1 MPNVQ
6 YDCLR
11 EEKALNKSKSI
22 LKTAGFMAIAT
33 LLAKVC
39 GLARESLIAAF
50 FSTGYE
56 GTAYLTATQLP
67 MTLFDIVIGGV
78 ISASFI
84 PIFNDIL
91 EKRDKKSA
99 MEFAN
104 RFICMILFICILI
117 AAAGIVFA
125 NPLISFMAPE
135 FDAKTHDLAVL
146 LSSIMFPMIIF
157 TGLAFSFVGILQT
170 FDEFNIPAIMSLV
183 SNVAVIL
190 YFPIFG
196 KRFGV
201 YGLSVAMLVS
211 WSLQVIIQI
220 PSLKKF
226 GFSFR
231 PTCKIWNSD
240 IKRALLLAGPMLV
253 STWVQPL
260 YSIVN
265 TRIASG
271 IDGAVPILNY
281 ANRLYIVVTGVFSF
295 VVTNLVFPKLS
306 RANSAENTE
315 ETNSITVGS
324 LKAVVM
330 VIMPIMVIFSVLS
343 RPIISVIYEHGKFD
357 AVDITAKV
365 LSCYSVGM
373 IGMSV
378 NEVLSKAFFSMQNSK
393 TPMINAVISMICN
406 IALAYMLSE
415 YFGVCGLALAAA
427 GGSVINAALNYACM
441 RKIRGKLFSAKDITD
456 VVKIIISACC
466 SLAAVL
472 LLYMPFKAYAA
483 NGPMS
488 GFVVGAICGVLG
500 ICVYAAALF
509 ISGES
514 DIRKILK
521 KE

>member
-1 MPNVQ
+1 MN
-6 YDCLR
+6 
-11 EEKALNKSKSI
+11 KNKSV
-22 LKTAGFMAIAT
+22 LRTAGFMAIAT
-33 LLAKVC
+33 LLAKLC
-39 GLARESLIAAF
+39 GLARESLIAAY

-91 EKRDKKSA
+91 EKKDKKSA
-99 MEFAN
+99 MAFAN
-104 RFICMILFICILI
+104 RFICMIFFICILI
-117 AAAGIVFA
+117 AVFGIIFA
-125 NPLISFMAPE
+125 DPLISFMAPE
-135 FDAKTHDLAVL
+135 FDAKTHDLAAQ
-146 LSSIMFPMIIF
+146 LSSIMFPMIVF

-170 FDEFNIPAIMSLV
+170 FDEFNIPAVMSLV

-190 YFPIFG
+190 YFPLFG
-196 KRFGV
+196 KKFGV
-201 YGLSVAMLVS
+201 YGLSAAMLFS
-211 WSLQVIIQI
+211 WSLQVFIQL

-226 GFSFR
+226 GFALR
-231 PTCKIWNSD
+231 PTYKIWNND
-240 IKRALLLAGPMLV
+240 IKRALLLAGPMLI

-271 IDGAVPILNY
+271 IEGAVPVLNY

-306 RANSAENTE
+306 RANSADNKDES
-315 ETNSITVGS
+315 NSIIVAS
-324 LKAVVM
+324 LKAVSM
-330 VIMPIMVIFSVLS
+330 VILPIMVMFILLS
-343 RPIISVIYEHGKFD
+343 KPIISVIYDHGRFD
-357 AVDITAKV
+357 AVELTALA

-393 TPMINAVISMICN
+393 TPMVNAVISMIFN
-406 IALAYMLSE
+406 IILAYTLSDIW
-415 YFGVCGLALAAA
+415 GVGGLALATAC
-427 GGSVINAALNYACM
+427 GSLINALLNYMCM
-441 RKIRGKLFSAKDITD
+441 RKQRGKLFSREDTAD
-456 VVKIIISACC
+456 VIKIIISALFC
-466 SLAAVL
+466 LTAVL
-472 LLYMPFKAYAA
+472 GVYRLLEEWA
-483 NGPMS
+483 S
-488 GFVVGAICGVLG
+488 GGLLQNLLTGIICGAAGLA
-500 ICVYAAALF
+500 VYAAAVY

-514 DIRKILK
+514 DVRKILK

>member
-1 MPNVQ
+1 
-6 YDCLR
+6 
-11 EEKALNKSKSI
+11 
-22 LKTAGFMAIAT
+22 MAIAT
-33 LLAKVC
+33 LLAKLC
-39 GLARESLIAAF
+39 GLARESLIAAY

-91 EKRDKKSA
+91 EKKDKKSA
-99 MEFAN
+99 MAFAN

-117 AAAGIVFA
+117 AVFGIIFA
-125 NPLISFMAPE
+125 DPLISFMAPE
-135 FDAKTHDLAVL
+135 FDAKTHDLAAQ
-146 LSSIMFPMIIF
+146 LSSIMFPMIVF

-170 FDEFNIPAIMSLV
+170 FDEFNIPAVMSLV

-190 YFPIFG
+190 YFPLLG
-196 KRFGV
+196 KKFGV
-201 YGLSVAMLVS
+201 YGLSAAMLFS
-211 WSLQVIIQI
+211 WSLQVFIQL

-226 GFSFR
+226 GFSLK
-231 PTCKIWNSD
+231 PTYKIWNND
-240 IKRALLLAGPMLV
+240 IKRALLLAGPMLI

-271 IDGAVPILNY
+271 IEGAVPVLNY

-306 RANSAENTE
+306 RANSADNKE
-315 ETNSITVGS
+315 ESNLIIVAS
-324 LKAVVM
+324 LKAVSM
-330 VIMPIMVIFSVLS
+330 VILPIMVMFIVLS
-343 RPIISVIYEHGKFD
+343 KPIISVIYDHGRFD
-357 AVDITAKV
+357 AVELTALA

-393 TPMINAVISMICN
+393 TPMVNAVISMIFN
-406 IALAYMLSE
+406 IILAYTLSDIW
-415 YFGVCGLALAAA
+415 GVGGLALATAC
-427 GGSVINAALNYACM
+427 GSLINAMLNYMCM
-441 RKIRGKLFSAKDITD
+441 RKQRGKLFSREDTAD
-456 VVKIIISACC
+456 VIKIIISALFC
-466 SLAAVL
+466 LAAVL
-472 LLYMPFKAYAA
+472 GVYRLLEKWA
-483 NGPMS
+483 S
-488 GFVVGAICGVLG
+488 GGLLQNLLTGIICGAAGLA
-500 ICVYAAALF
+500 VYAAAVY

-514 DIRKILK
+514 DVRKILK

>member
-1 MPNVQ
+1 M
-6 YDCLR
+6 
-11 EEKALNKSKSI
+11 NKNKSI

-33 LLAKVC
+33 LLAKMC
-39 GLARESLIAAF
+39 GLAREVLIAAF

-91 EKRDKKSA
+91 EKKDKKSA

-117 AAAGIVFA
+117 AVFGIIFA
-125 NPLISFMAPE
+125 DPLISFMAPD
-135 FDAKTHDLAVL
+135 FDQKTHNLAAL
-146 LSSIMFPMIIF
+146 LSSVMFPMIIF

-190 YFPIFG
+190 YFPVFG
-196 KRFGV
+196 KKFGV
-201 YGLSVAMLVS
+201 YGLSAAMLFS

-226 GFSFR
+226 GFR
-231 PTCKIWNSD
+231 LKPTYKIWNND

-271 IDGAVPILNY
+271 IDGAVPVLNY

-295 VVTNLVFPKLS
+295 VVTNLVFPKMS
-306 RANSAENTE
+306 RANSADNSE
-315 ETNSITVGS
+315 ETNAIIVAS
-324 LKAVVM
+324 LKAVSM
-330 VIMPIMVIFSVLS
+330 VILPIAVMFITLS
-343 RPIISVIYEHGKFD
+343 NPIISVIYNHGKFD
-357 AVDITAKV
+357 AVNETAIA

-393 TPMINAVISMICN
+393 TPMINAVISMLCN
-406 IALAYMLSE
+406 IGLAYALSE
-415 YFGVCGLALAAA
+415 LFGVGGLALATAF
-427 GGSVINAALNYACM
+427 GSLINALLNYICM
-441 RKIRGKLFSAKDITD
+441 RKLRGKLFAKWDTADIA
-456 VVKIIISACC
+456 KIIISAVCC
-466 SLAAVL
+466 FAAVSA
-472 LLYMPFKAYAA
+472 LYVPLKSWAA
-483 NGPMS
+483 AGWIQSLVS
-488 GFVVGAICGVLG
+488 GIVCGAAGLI
-500 ICVYAAALF
+500 VYAAVIFA
-509 ISGES
+509 SGES

>member
-1 MPNVQ
+1 
-6 YDCLR
+6 
-11 EEKALNKSKSI
+11 
-22 LKTAGFMAIAT
+22 MAIAT
-33 LLAKVC
+33 LLAKLC
-39 GLARESLIAAF
+39 GLARESLIAAY

-91 EKRDKKSA
+91 EKKDKKSA
-99 MEFAN
+99 MAFAN

-117 AAAGIVFA
+117 AVFGIIFA
-125 NPLISFMAPE
+125 DPLISFMAPE
-135 FDAKTHDLAVL
+135 FDAKTHDLAAQ
-146 LSSIMFPMIIF
+146 LSSIMFPMIVF

-170 FDEFNIPAIMSLV
+170 FDEFNIPAVMSLV

-190 YFPIFG
+190 YFPLFG
-196 KRFGV
+196 KKFGV
-201 YGLSVAMLVS
+201 YGLSAAMLFS
-211 WSLQVIIQI
+211 WSLQVFIQL

-226 GFSFR
+226 GFSLR
-231 PTCKIWNSD
+231 PTYKIWNND
-240 IKRALLLAGPMLV
+240 IKRALLLAGPMLI

-271 IDGAVPILNY
+271 IEGAVPVLNY

-306 RANSAENTE
+306 RANSADNKE
-315 ETNSITVGS
+315 ESNLIIVAS
-324 LKAVVM
+324 LKAVSM
-330 VIMPIMVIFSVLS
+330 VILPIMVMFIVLS
-343 RPIISVIYEHGKFD
+343 KPIISVIYDHGRFD
-357 AVDITAKV
+357 AVELTALA

-393 TPMINAVISMICN
+393 TPMVNAVISMIFN
-406 IALAYMLSE
+406 IILAYTLSD
-415 YFGVCGLALAAA
+415 FWGVGGLALATAC
-427 GGSVINAALNYACM
+427 GSLINALLNYICM
-441 RKIRGKLFSAKDITD
+441 RKQRGKLFSREDTAD
-456 VVKIIISACC
+456 VIKIIISALFC
-466 SLAAVL
+466 LAAVL
-472 LLYMPFKAYAA
+472 GVYRLLEKWA
-483 NGPMS
+483 S
-488 GFVVGAICGVLG
+488 GGLLQNLLTGIICGATGLV
-500 ICVYAAALF
+500 VYAAAVY

-514 DIRKILK
+514 DVRKILK

>member
-1 MPNVQ
+1 MN
-6 YDCLR
+6 CLR
-11 EEKALNKSKSI
+11 EEKTLSKQKSV

-33 LLAKVC
+33 LLAKMC
-39 GLARESLIAAF
+39 GLLRESLIAAY

-67 MTLFDIVIGGV
+67 MTMFDIVIGGV

-91 EKRDKKSA
+91 EKKDKKSA

-104 RFICMILFICILI
+104 RFILMILTICILI
-117 AAAGIVFA
+117 AAVGIIFA
-125 NPLISFMAPE
+125 DPLISFMAPE
-135 FDAKTHDLAVL
+135 FDAKTHSLAAE
-146 LSSIMFPMIIF
+146 LSSIMFPMIVF

-183 SNVAVIL
+183 SNAAVIL
-190 YFPIFG
+190 YFPLFG
-196 KRFGV
+196 NKFGV
-201 YGLSVAMLVS
+201 YGLSVAMLFS
-211 WSLQVIIQI
+211 WSLQVLIQI

-226 GFSFR
+226 GFSLR
-231 PTCKIWNSD
+231 PTYKLWNDD

-271 IDGAVPILNY
+271 IDGAVPVLNY

-306 RANSAENTE
+306 RASSSANNDEA
-315 ETNSITVGS
+315 NSIIVTS
-324 LKAVVM
+324 LKAVSIVILPIAVM
-330 VIMPIMVIFSVLS
+330 FIILS
-343 RPIISVIYEHGKFD
+343 EPIITVIYDHGKFD
-357 AVDITAKV
+357 ATQITAAA

-373 IGMSV
+373 IGLSV
-378 NEVLSKAFFSMQNSK
+378 NEVLSKAFFSMKNSK
-393 TPMINAVISMICN
+393 TPMVNAVISMIFN
-406 IALAYMLSE
+406 VVLAYVLSSLT
-415 YFGVCGLALAAA
+415 GVCGLALAAA
-427 GGSVINAALNYACM
+427 GGSIINAILNYVCM
-441 RKIRGKLFSAKDITD
+441 RKKCGVLFGRRDCMDLAKTVLSAAVCFAVTGALYKLLKGSLSGGMAESLILG
-456 VVKIIISACC
+456 IICGAAGFAVY
-466 SLAAVL
+466 AAVL
-472 LLYMPFKAYAA
+472 Y
-483 NGPMS
+483 
-488 GFVVGAICGVLG
+488 VT
-500 ICVYAAALF
+500 
-509 ISGES
+509 GES